1 MQKWILTA
9 TAAAVLTALA
19 GCNSDSSDDPAT
31 VAPAPTPT
39 PTPGPEVTT
48 PASIS
53 LSLLGRYRSGV
64 FGESAAEIP
73 AFDPVNRQILIVNAQ
88 KGAVDILDASD
99 PAEPVLAK
107 TLTTADVAPG
117 AVVNSVAY
125 RDGLIAVAIE
135 AADKTE
141 PGYVGLYDATTH
153 DLLDSVMVGALPD
166 MLTFSPDGRYILVAN
181 EAEPSDDYSVD
192 PEGSVSIVEV
202 TDRSLGTVRTATFT
216 AFNGREAELRASGVR
231 LYGPNADIA
240 SRNLEPEYIA
250 VSADSTTA
258 WVTLQENNALA
269 LVDIASAT
277 VTDVLPLG
285 TKGYGVS
292 TNAIDASDEDGEINI
307 RAWPGVVGMY
317 QPDSIA
323 SYTVGDATYLVT
335 ANEGDAR
342 AWGED
347 NDAYWAHD
355 PADAENAPGFVEEF
369 RVKHLVHVGGFDR
382 RAGDDLPPQLRQ
394 LAAGALLNAETFG
407 YCGATAADPGDCRA
421 DDMLGRLN
429 ISWTEGYRKDADGA
443 PLLFDASGTQN
454 PTGDR
459 LMYDTL
465 YSYGGRSFSI
475 WNASAEQV
483 WDSADAIEQYLA
495 SDECR
500 LGNDRSI
507 PCATYFNSGHDE
519 GDAFDSRSDA
529 KGPEPEGLTLGKLGD
544 KTFAFVGLERMG
556 GIMVYDISNPQAPTF
571 VDYLNSRDEWS
582 LDPETNL
589 AAAGDLGPEGL
600 VFVSPED
607 SPTGDA
613 LLVVGNEVSGTTAIY
628 RIEQIAE

>member
-1 MQKWILTA
+1 MHKLILTA
-9 TAAAVLTALA
+9 TAAAILATLA
-19 GCNSDSSDDPAT
+19 GCNSDSSDDPAPVEPT
-31 VAPAPTPT
+31 PNPAPEIITP
-39 PTPGPEVTT
+39 ER
-48 PASIS
+48 IS
-53 LSLLGRYRSGV
+53 LSLLGRYSSGE
-64 FGESAAEIP
+64 FDASAAEIP
-73 AFDPVNRQILIVNAQ
+73 AFDPVNRQIFMVNAQ
-88 KGAVDILDASD
+88 KGAIDVLDASD
-99 PAEPVLAK
+99 PASPTLVK
-107 TLTTADVAPG
+107 TLTVEDIAPG

-135 AADKTE
+135 ASDKTE
-141 PGYVGLYDATTH
+141 PGYVGLYDAATH
-153 DLLDSVMVGALPD
+153 ALLDSAMVGALPD
-166 MLTFSPDGRYILVAN
+166 MLSFTPNGEYLLVAN
-181 EAEPSDDYSVD
+181 EGEPSDDYSVD
-192 PEGSVSIVEV
+192 PEGSVSIIPVA
-202 TDRSLGTVRTATFT
+202 DRALGTVSFATFS
-216 AFNGREAELRASGVR
+216 AFNGREAELLESGVR
-231 LYGPNADIA
+231 LYGPNADSAAI
-240 SRNLEPEYIA
+240 NLEPEYIA

-269 LVDIASAT
+269 RVDIASAT

-285 TKGYGVS
+285 YKDFGASDNG
-292 TNAIDASDEDGEINI
+292 IDASDEDARIDI

-323 SYTVGDATYLVT
+323 SYTVGEQTYLVT

-347 NDAYWAHD
+347 NSAYWNHD

-394 LAAGALLNAETFG
+394 LAAGALLNAETFA

-421 DDMLGRLN
+421 DDQLGRLN
-429 ISWTEGYRKDADGA
+429 ITWTEGFRRDEAGV
-443 PLLFDASGTQN
+443 PVLFDASGN
-454 PTGDR
+454 ENSSGDR
-459 LMYDTL
+459 LMYDRL
-465 YSYGGRSFSI
+465 YAYGGRSFSI
-475 WNASAEQV
+475 WDANGTQV
-483 WDSADAIEQYLA
+483 WDSADAIEQHLA

-500 LGNDRSI
+500 LGSDRSI
-507 PCATYFNSGHDE
+507 PCASYFNSGHDE

-556 GIMVYDISNPQAPTF
+556 GIMVYDITDPEAPAF
-571 VDYLNSRDEWS
+571 VDYFNTRDDWT

-600 VFVSPED
+600 QFVSAED
-607 SPTGDA
+607 SPNGEA
-613 LLVVGNEVSGTTAIY
+613 LLIVGNEVSGTTSVY
-628 RIEQIAE
+628 QIDQITQ